1 LTVPPEQ
8 ANLASIG
15 DDAEHSS
22 LGLLYAWRHSQAAAA
37 ASGAFALAMAILA
50 PLLAAV
56 FDDKARLECWNVA
69 LFIAGAALAAIGGV
83 LFRRHAAQVQ
93 RRYLKAVQVWDPE
106 ELLRW

>member
-1 LTVPPEQ
+1 MYI
-8 ANLASIG
+8 A

-22 LGLLYAWRHSQAAAA
+22 LGLLYGRRHSQAAAA

-56 FDDKARLECWNVA
+56 FDDKARLECWNVS
-69 LFIAGAALAAIGGV
+69 LFIAGAALAALGGV

-93 RRYLKAVQVWDPE
+93 RRYLRAVHVSDPE
-106 ELLRW
+106 ELITW